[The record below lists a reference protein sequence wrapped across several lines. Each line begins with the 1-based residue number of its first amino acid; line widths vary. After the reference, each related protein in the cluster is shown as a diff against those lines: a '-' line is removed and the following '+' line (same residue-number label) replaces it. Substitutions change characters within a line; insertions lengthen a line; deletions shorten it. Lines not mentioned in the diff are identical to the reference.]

1 MERGGADVRVYAMV
15 ISGKADVP
23 GANVLGAKCP
33 TVPRNSLS
41 TAADDIQTIFSQ
53 LPAES
58 SATIQQ
64 PRETERE
71 EVSSQ
76 NGPHTLSLPHT
87 TCCIE
92 YLNFFIL
99 CTHTS
104 CSLLTRISVSVL
116 LAKLVDLLQLSAS
129 LYMSFYSLCLYV
141 CLSVCLS
148 VSLLPLA
155 IKRVHNH
162 YGHSVLYPYTHDTC
176 TLLLKAAVL

>member
-1 MERGGADVRVYAMV
+1 MSWGQMFWGQN
-15 ISGKADVP
+15 VP
-23 GANVLGAKCP
+23 QFRE
-33 TVPRNSLS
+33 TRYQRR
-41 TAADDIQTIFSQ
+41 QTIFSQ

-64 PRETERE
+64 RRETERE
-71 EVSSQ
+71 EASSQ

-162 YGHSVLYPYTHDTC
+162 YGHTVLYSYTHDTC